1 MHFLFGFSKELL
13 VFLRFGHD
21 FLIYSLPFFR
31 KSECWRRKGVGWNEF
46 RQPLSYYGISERNV
60 RFWSLNSRLDNRQ
73 ADNPFMAMR
82 ERYFYGVLPFS
93 SFCCSSWRKWNRADD
108 SPLRGKGRSSALAAW
123 LKESPHIRI
132 KPRVWRWM
140 CGLSFLRHNRLY
152 HLRLLFLVESGT
164 GIGTANHLPL
174 TSEPQK
180 VVRTAE
186 AWEECPYVSVR
197 ASRIGIYGHTS
208 FVGLRLFTLS
218 CCSLFIFLFVESG
231 TGIGTANHLPLTSEP
246 QKVVR
251 TAEAWE
257 ECPYVSVR
265 ASRIGI
271 YGHTSFVGFGWFT
284 LSSESPS

>member
-1 MHFLFGFSKELL
+1 MFLCFE
-13 VFLRFGHD
+13 RD
-21 FLIYSLPFFR
+21 FLTCLLLFFR
-31 KSECWRRKGVGWNEF
+31 KSEFFCRKGVGWNEF

-93 SFCCSSWRKWNRADD
+93 SFCRSSWRKWNRADD
-108 SPLRGKGRSSALAAW
+108 SPLHGKGRSSALAAW

-152 HLRLLFLVESGT
+152 HLRLLFLVESGIV
-164 GIGTANHLPL
+164 IGTANHLPL
-174 TSEPQK
+174 TGEPQK

-197 ASRIGIYGHTS
+197 T
-208 FVGLRLFTLS
+208 
-218 CCSLFIFLFVESG
+218 
-231 TGIGTANHLPLTSEP
+231 
-246 QKVVR
+246 
-251 TAEAWE
+251 
-257 ECPYVSVR
+257 
-265 ASRIGI
+265 SRIGI
-271 YGHTSFVGFGWFT
+271 YGHTSFVGFGLFT
-284 LSSESPS
+284 LSSESPKVTLFMFSCSFAFWRCSIQSASCYAYLHFATSRRRIRWSFSFGRKGNSGICRKSKVKPPVLREKSPALRVVFF

>member
-1 MHFLFGFSKELL
+1 MFLCFE
-13 VFLRFGHD
+13 RD
-21 FLIYSLPFFR
+21 FLTCLLLFFR
-31 KSECWRRKGVGWNEF
+31 KSEFFCRKGVGWNEF

-73 ADNPFMAMR
+73 ADNPLMAMR

-93 SFCCSSWRKWNRADD
+93 SFCRSSWRKWNRADD
-108 SPLRGKGRSSALAAW
+108 SPLNGKGRSSALAAW

-164 GIGTANHLPL
+164 GIGAANHLPL

-180 VVRTAE
+180 VVCTAE

-208 FVGLRLFTLS
+208 FVGLRLVHAFKRVSKGYAVYVFMQFRILEMFHS
-218 CCSLFIFLFVESG
+218 ICLLLRLPPFCDFQ
-231 TGIGTANHLPLTSEP
+231 TAHQVVILVRP
-246 QKVVR
+246 QR
-251 TAEAWE
+251 
-257 ECPYVSVR
+257 
-265 ASRIGI
+265 
-271 YGHTSFVGFGWFT
+271 
-284 LSSESPS
+284 